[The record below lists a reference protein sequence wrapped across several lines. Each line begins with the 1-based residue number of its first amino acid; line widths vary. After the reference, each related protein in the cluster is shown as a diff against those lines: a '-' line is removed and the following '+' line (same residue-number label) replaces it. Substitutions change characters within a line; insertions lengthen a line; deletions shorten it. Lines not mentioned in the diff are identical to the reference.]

1 MKQKEFNANEAC
13 GANCVNEKNGTDNGN
28 GQDCARVA
36 KTIAEGAGT
45 AMTPEKS
52 LEIITSALAEAR
64 TEFSRGAGAP
74 MLIWGASVLLVS
86 GLVMLTLHLTGNLN
100 WHFLWFAIPVIGTP
114 FMLLLKRNEEK
125 RYGRAVNP
133 ISSAIGSVWLSF
145 GIFSVVYAILGF
157 FFRIPST
164 TPIIVLMLGLATSI
178 TGGITKTWG
187 VSVLGIIAG
196 IGGLVLYCSEW
207 LQWTDNILCAPIMM
221 AIMSILLLIIPGLIY
236 NHIGAMQESGKSK
249 R

>member
-1 MKQKEFNANEAC
+1 MKQKEFNANGAC
-13 GANCVNEKNGTDNGN
+13 DANSVNDQNRTMTGAASNG
-28 GQDCARVA
+28 A
-36 KTIAEGAGT
+36 

-74 MLIWGASVLLVS
+74 MLIWGASVLLVA
-86 GLVMLTLHLTGNLN
+86 GLVMLTLYLTGNLN
-100 WHFLWFAIPVIGTP
+100 WHFLWFAIPAIGTP
-114 FMLLLKRNEEK
+114 FMMLLKRNEEK

-133 ISSAIGSVWLSF
+133 ISSAIGSVWLFF

-157 FFRIPST
+157 FFRIPSI

-178 TGGITKTWG
+178 TGGITRTWG
-187 VSVLGIIAG
+187 VSLLGIIAG
-196 IGGLVLYCSEW
+196 IGGLVLYYSGW
-207 LQWTDNILCAPIMM
+207 MQWTDNILGAPIMM
-221 AIMSILLLIIPGLIY
+221 AMMSILLLIIPGLIY
-236 NHIGAMQESGKSK
+236 NRIGMMQESGRNK

>member
-1 MKQKEFNANEAC
+1 
-13 GANCVNEKNGTDNGN
+13 
-28 GQDCARVA
+28 
-36 KTIAEGAGT
+36 
-45 AMTPEKS
+45 
-52 LEIITSALAEAR
+52 
-64 TEFSRGAGAP
+64 

-157 FFRIPST
+157 FFRIPSI

-236 NHIGAMQESGKSK
+236 NHIGAMRESGKSK